1 MSRRV
6 ISSAVSPLIAEMKQ
20 VFVAFLSRIGRIW
33 LRISGSRSIV
43 TERKMKS
50 LSSTTCSRL
59 FVADTFGERRGTLS
73 MPPRRRARS
82 SVRCRG
88 IQVLAVDLPAD
99 VDVVVVDGDPLVV
112 PAEPVG
118 KGRPQPSRS
127 DDGDPVRIER
137 RNQRIPQHGV
147 QLSITS
153 RAMTIRC
160 TSEVPS

>member
-1 MSRRV
+1 MVENLGKPVHRDGEEDEIV
-6 ISSAVSPLIAEMKQ
+6 VLDDLLQ
-20 VFVAFLSRIGRIW
+20 V
-33 LRISGSRSIV
+33 
-43 TERKMKS
+43 
-50 LSSTTCSRL
+50 
-59 FVADTFGERRGTLS
+59 
-73 MPPRRRARS
+73 
-82 SVRCRG
+82 VRCIYLLREAGNLVHAAETPGKVLRQMPG

-99 VDVVVVDGDPLVV
+99 VDVVVIDGHPLVV

-118 KGRPQPSRS
+118 KGRPEPSRS